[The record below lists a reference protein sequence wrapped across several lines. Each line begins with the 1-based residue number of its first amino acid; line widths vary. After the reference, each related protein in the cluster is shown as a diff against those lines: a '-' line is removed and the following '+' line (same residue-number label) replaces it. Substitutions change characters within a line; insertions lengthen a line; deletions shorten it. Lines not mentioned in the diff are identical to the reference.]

1 MTVDNFNLIAN
12 IIGGKV
18 LSEDTFFLVQCIR
31 RHKDAGNEDM
41 NANNIVVENFFINND
56 RELEEKKERIVKVC
70 ELNNARAYIRVNK
83 RSYRKVALRT
93 MAKIAEQIAQNNY
106 QIKNA
111 YLSTIGEF
119 AEEKSFLIDVDY
131 AEIDFNEQEMYE
143 YISDL
148 LMETK
153 TVRPMMHKVPTKNGY
168 HLITSG
174 FNLAKFTPKYPSV
187 SVHKDN
193 PTILYVP

>member
-1 MTVDNFNLIAN
+1 MTVDNFDLIEN
-12 IIGGKV
+12 IISGKTIT
-18 LSEDTFFLVQCIR
+18 EDTFFLVQCIR

-41 NANNIVVENFFINND
+41 KANNIVVENFFINNHH
-56 RELEEKKERIVKVC
+56 ELEEKKARIVKVC
-70 ELNNARAYIRVNK
+70 ELNNARAYIRLNK

-106 QIKNA
+106 HVKNA
-111 YLSTIGEF
+111 YLSVCGEF

-131 AEIDFNEQEMYE
+131 AEIDFNEDEMME
-143 YISDL
+143 CISDL

-153 TVRPMMHKVPTKNGY
+153 TVRPMVHKIPTKNGY
-168 HLITSG
+168 HLVTSG
-174 FNLAKFTPKYPSV
+174 FNLAKFTPKFPSV

-193 PTILYVP
+193 PTILYIP